1 MKLTTRWIMVS
12 MVACAIC
19 SLIMYRITY
28 RCAFQRGYWI
38 GARTAIGTDRFS
50 QSLAD
55 YTALL
60 KLRTGDVESA
70 TRMLEMYCL
79 DSAHIYYEAPGTAGE
94 ARQWMSAKKLMYYPG
109 PAEARDLAKGLS
121 VYRATYR
128 TNSADWNAMERKLAI
143 ELAKIKS
150 DDPKAWAGIAITDTG
165 CVVTNT
171 APSTLEPPAP

>member
-94 ARQWMSAKKLMYYPG
+94 ARQWMSAKKLMYY
-109 PAEARDLAKGLS
+109 
-121 VYRATYR
+121 RATYR